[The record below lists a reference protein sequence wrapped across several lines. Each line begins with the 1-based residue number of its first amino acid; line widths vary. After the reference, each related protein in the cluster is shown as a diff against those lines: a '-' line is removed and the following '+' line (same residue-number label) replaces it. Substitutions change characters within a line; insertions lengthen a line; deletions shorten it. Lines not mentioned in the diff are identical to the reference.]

1 MPSAL
6 TATIGRPLSAADPI
20 GQQAARPPRA
30 DRDIGGSLGDPEISA
45 AECNSEVPV
54 ADAGRSGHLDCADAE
69 SSGRV
74 CAWVD
79 TLSSRSTY

>member
-1 MPSAL
+1 VP
-6 TATIGRPLSAADPI
+6 RPDH
-20 GQQAARPPRA
+20 
-30 DRDIGGSLGDPEISA
+30 DIGGSLGDPEISA